1 MSEEKEQVDVTGFAG
16 IDLSSFKKIWGNLTT
31 PVRVAVLAVAAIMVI
46 IIGVLV
52 ITHLAS
58 PPMEVLF
65 SELDPEQAQ
74 TIVAELEE
82 SGVPYQVGD
91 DAATILVPREE
102 KDRLRLKYSPEINSQ
117 GTGFALFQNNSLV
130 TSDFERRIQWQIAL
144 EEELCRTISSIEAV
158 EKARVH
164 LVIPEESVF
173 VREKGEPSASIFLKV
188 NPMTALDERQIQGI
202 LNLVAGSVENL
213 SPRNI
218 TVVDSRGTPLFDP
231 FQQQEEGQPGLST
244 VEKQLSLTRKFENDM
259 EGQLRSFLE
268 RIYGPGRVVVMVS
281 AALDFD
287 KKELTSITYD
297 RPVSLSEQRIEERY
311 EGGGAGP
318 AEVGESNIP
327 GYAAMDGNDDYRYER
342 LEEILNHEISETRE
356 YLASAPGEV
365 KRISVA
371 VVLDAAAGNP
381 EVIAQTNT
389 VMQSALGIDPGRGD
403 TFSVQLIPFD
413 DSWKEEFAETPADNE
428 LLFGLEPG
436 YLAALAG
443 GVVLL
448 IFLIAAA
455 TVIVRKLR
463 REPQSGLLTT
473 EAALTEAMDRQVAEE
488 VDLGKRQ
495 RVQQLGRDEPEKV
508 AMLLKTWLAED

>member
-1 MSEEKEQVDVTGFAG
+1 
-16 IDLSSFKKIWGNLTT
+16 
-31 PVRVAVLAVAAIMVI
+31 
-46 IIGVLV
+46 
-52 ITHLAS
+52 
-58 PPMEVLF
+58 
-65 SELDPEQAQ
+65 
-74 TIVAELEE
+74 
-82 SGVPYQVGD
+82 
-91 DAATILVPREE
+91 VPREE

-311 EGGGAGP
+311 EGGGGR
-318 AEVGESNIP
+318 S
-327 GYAAMDGNDDYRYER
+327 
-342 LEEILNHEISETRE
+342 
-356 YLASAPGEV
+356 
-365 KRISVA
+365 
-371 VVLDAAAGNP
+371 
-381 EVIAQTNT
+381 
-389 VMQSALGIDPGRGD
+389 GRGGR
-403 TFSVQLIPFD
+403 V
-413 DSWKEEFAETPADNE
+413 EH
-428 LLFGLEPG
+428 
-436 YLAALAG
+436 
-443 GVVLL
+443 
-448 IFLIAAA
+448 
-455 TVIVRKLR
+455 
-463 REPQSGLLTT
+463 SGIRS
-473 EAALTEAMDRQVAEE
+473 D
-488 VDLGKRQ
+488 G
-495 RVQQLGRDEPEKV
+495 
-508 AMLLKTWLAED
+508 W

>member
-1 MSEEKEQVDVTGFAG
+1 MSEGKEQINGTGLAG
-16 IDLSSFKKIWGNLTT
+16 FDLSSFKKLWGNLTT
-31 PVRVAVLAVAAIMVI
+31 PVRVAALAVAALTVI
-46 IIGVLV
+46 VVGALV
-52 ITHLAS
+52 IARLAS
-58 PPMEVLF
+58 PSMEVLF

-74 TIVAELEE
+74 TIVAALEE
-82 SGVPYQVGD
+82 SGVSYQVGE

-117 GTGFALFQNNSLV
+117 GAGFALFQNSSLV
-130 TSDFERRIQWQIAL
+130 TSDFERRVQWQIAL
-144 EEELCRTISSIEAV
+144 EEELCRTIGSIEAV

-213 SPRNI
+213 SPRKI
-218 TVVDSRGTPLFDP
+218 TIVDSRGTPLFDP
-231 FQQQEEGQPGLST
+231 FQEQEEGQPGFSAA
-244 VEKQLSLTRKFENDM
+244 EKQLSLTRKFENDM

-287 KKELTSITYD
+287 TKELTSITYD
-297 RPVSLSEQRIEERY
+297 RPVNLSEQRIEERY

-327 GYAAMDGNDDYRYER
+327 GYAAVDGNDDYRYER

-371 VVLDAAAGNP
+371 VVLDAAAGEP

-413 DSWKEEFAETPADNE
+413 DSWKEEFAESPAE
-428 LLFGLEPG
+428 KGPLFGLEPRSV
-436 YLAALAG
+436 AALAG
-443 GVVLL
+443 GAVLL
-448 IFLIAAA
+448 ILLIAAA
-455 TVIVRKLR
+455 AVVVHKLR
-463 REPQSGLLTT
+463 REPQPGLLTT
-473 EAALTEAMDRQVAEE
+473 EAALTEAMDLQVAEE
-488 VDLGKRQ
+488 VDLSKRQ
-495 RVQQLGRDEPEKV
+495 RAQQLGKDEPEKV
-508 AMLLKTWLAED
+508 ALLLKTWLAED